1 MGRILEMVARFFL
14 TLIGLML
21 AMFVMRLVVGE
32 ARRAARVSR
41 RAPDSGVGK
50 DAALLKQ
57 DPVTGVYYPA
67 D

>member
-1 MGRILEMVARFFL
+1 MLEMVARFFL
-14 TLIGLML
+14 TLMGLLL

-32 ARRAARVSR
+32 ARRAARVPR
-41 RAPDSGVGK
+41 RPPEPGDRE

-57 DPVTGVYYPA
+57 DPVTGIYHPA

>member
-1 MGRILEMVARFFL
+1 MGRMLEMVARFFL

-21 AMFVMRLVVGE
+21 AMFIMRLAVGQ
-32 ARRAARVSR
+32 ARRAARVPR
-41 RAPDSGVGK
+41 RAPEPVGK

-57 DPVTGVYYPA
+57 DPVTGVYHPA